1 MRKLHKKRHTRYL
14 LLPLIA
20 VLCIGWAGSWDE
32 LKSTAGTVTS
42 VKAAFR
48 QEKHLKILARPLISE
63 GVFYYQAP
71 RSLRWEYTHPVQ
83 SILLMHDGSVQR
95 YVKTAS
101 GLEME
106 RSAGLDAM
114 QVVLDEIT
122 RWLQGRFDESE
133 MFAAQLEGAGRIV
146 LTPIEEGFKDIIQR
160 IEIHLAE
167 EPGMIRDVFIF
178 ESPEAYTHMLF
189 SDTTLNTPIDASIF
203 REAP

>member
-1 MRKLHKKRHTRYL
+1 MRNLQKIRHKTHL

-48 QEKHLKILARPLISE
+48 QEKHLKILARPLVSE

-83 SILLMHDGSVQR
+83 SILLMHEGSVKR
-95 YVKTAS
+95 YVQTAS

-114 QVVLDEIT
+114 QVVIDEIT

-133 MFAAQLEGAGRIV
+133 MFAARLEGAGRIV
-146 LTPIEEGFKDIIQR
+146 LTPKEEGFKAIIQW
-160 IEIHLAE
+160 IEINLAE
-167 EPGMIRDVFIF
+167 KPGMIRDVVIF

-203 REAP
+203 REVP

>member
-1 MRKLHKKRHTRYL
+1 MSNIHRNRFKAHL
-14 LLPLIA
+14 LLPVIA
-20 VLCIGWAGSWDE
+20 VLCIGWAGSWEE
-32 LKSTAGTVTS
+32 LKSEAGTVTS

-48 QEKHLKILARPLISE
+48 QEKHLKILAKPLVSE

-71 RSLRWEYTHPVQ
+71 RSLRWEYIRPVP
-83 SILLMHDGSVQR
+83 SILLMHNGSVQR

-106 RSAGLDAM
+106 RSTGLDAM

-146 LTPIEEGFKDIIQR
+146 LTPREAAFKAIIER
-160 IEIHLAE
+160 IEINLAE
-167 EPGMIRDVFIF
+167 QVGVIQDVVIF
-178 ESPEAYTHMLF
+178 ESPDAYTRMLF
-189 SDTTLNTPIDASIF
+189 SDTTLNMTIDESIF
-203 REAP
+203 REVP

>member
-1 MRKLHKKRHTRYL
+1 MNTISRNRYKAHL
-14 LLPLIA
+14 LLPVIA

-32 LKSTAGTVTS
+32 LKSEAGTVTS

-48 QEKHLKILARPLISE
+48 QEKHLKILAKPLVSE

-71 RSLRWEYTHPVQ
+71 RSLRWEYTRPVP

-133 MFAAQLEGAGRIV
+133 MFAAQLEGARHIV
-146 LTPIEEGFKDIIQR
+146 LTPREAAFKAIIER
-160 IEIHLAE
+160 IEINLAE
-167 EPGMIRDVFIF
+167 QVGVIQDVVIF
-178 ESPEAYTHMLF
+178 ESPDAYTRMLF
-189 SDTTLNTPIDASIF
+189 SDTHLNTTIDESIF
-203 REAP
+203 REVP

>member
-1 MRKLHKKRHTRYL
+1 MNTIYRNRFKAHL
-14 LLPLIA
+14 LLPVIA

-32 LKSTAGTVTS
+32 LKSEAGTVTS

-48 QEKHLKILARPLISE
+48 QEKHLKILAKPLVSE

-71 RSLRWEYTHPVQ
+71 RSLRWEYTRPVP

-133 MFAAQLEGAGRIV
+133 MFAAQLEGAGHIV
-146 LTPIEEGFKDIIQR
+146 LTPREAAFKAIIER
-160 IEIHLAE
+160 IEINLAE
-167 EPGMIRDVFIF
+167 QVGVIQDVVIF
-178 ESPEAYTHMLF
+178 ESPDAYTRMLF
-189 SDTTLNTPIDASIF
+189 SDTDLNTTIDESIF
-203 REAP
+203 REVP